1 MELLFITNKT
11 FNEKS
16 KIEDFIFLYYPK
28 KILKIL
34 YYLWNGNL
42 IKWIKNVIL
51 LNEKGYNKN
60 DIMISMIDIIK
71 NVEDNDTTLFELF
84 NIKFV
89 IEKKKL
95 FYIITKLYE
104 SYNNLNSKHD
114 DEIEIY
120 YCFTK
125 IYKKMKNV

>member
-1 MELLFITNKT
+1 LELLFITNKT

>member
-1 MELLFITNKT
+1 MLFITNKT